1 MAIYIYPPVSLSITS
16 GPTSFVK
23 DGATVTVNEDTIT
36 PANSRPLPIK
46 VLNSA
51 GVQVDPATEAKQD
64 VGNTSLSSIDGK
76 MTTLNAKDF
85 STSAKQDT
93 GNASL
98 SSIDT
103 KMTDGNQKTKITDGA
118 GTVNTKQMGTAIL
131 GTDVGLIVQAV
142 IHGLNSGGGGSYVD
156 VKVTP
161 SGAIVADVTGT
172 VTANAGTNLNTSA
185 LSLEATQLLIK
196 AKTDNIDVALS
207 TVAKDA
213 TLLSSNTLIGAV
225 TEAAPGTDTTSSG
238 LNGRLQRIAQ
248 RLTSLI
254 SLLPTAL
261 GQGTMATS
269 LKVVL
274 PSDQS
279 AIPTSSTEQSVS
291 GTVTNSL
298 ETVGVTRSRA
308 TVGAIAPTASR
319 KKLMIKPSLAN
330 TGKIYIGGSTV
341 TIANGMEII
350 GPDRLEFNFDTGD
363 YYLISDT
370 AAQSVEIIEKV

>member
-1 MAIYIYPPVSLSITS
+1 MSIYVYPPVSLSITS
-16 GPTSFVK
+16 GPTSFIK
-23 DGATVTVNEDTIT
+23 DGATVTVNEDTIV

-46 VLNSA
+46 VLNSS
-51 GVQVDPATEAKQD
+51 GVQIDPATEAKQD

-85 STSAKQDT
+85 ATSAKQD
-93 GNASL
+93 SL
-98 SSIDT
+98 LTELQLKADLTDTQPVSI
-103 KMTDGNQKTKITDGA
+103 A
-118 GTVNTKQMGTAIL
+118 GTVAVSGPLTDAQLRATA
-131 GTDVGLIVQAV
+131 V
-142 IHGLNSGGGGSYVD
+142 
-156 VKVTP
+156 P
-161 SGAIVADVTGT
+161 

-196 AKTDNIDVALS
+196 AKTDNLDVALSTRSSEATQLLIKAKTDNLDVALS

-213 TLLSSNTLIGAV
+213 TLLASNTLIGAV
-225 TEAAPGTDTTSSG
+225 TEAAPGTDTASSG

-279 AIPTSSTEQSVS
+279 AIPTSSTEQSVA

-298 ETVGVTRSRA
+298 ETVGITRSRA
-308 TVGAIAPTASR
+308 TVGAIAPSASR

-350 GPDRLEFNFDTGD
+350 GPDRLEFNFDAGD